1 MRIALLGLGL
11 IGGSIA
17 RAVSAG
23 RDGSG
28 PLDES
33 STVVA
38 WTPDGRA
45 PAAALAAGLIDAG
58 VDSIGDALTGADL
71 VVLAAPP
78 LACLDLLEAVA
89 ALRTVLAP
97 GAVVTDVASTKTAI
111 VERAAGLGLPFVGG
125 HPMAGV
131 TERGLEASDG
141 TLFHDR
147 PWVICEGPTS
157 PADGYGRVA
166 TLARACGARPVAL
179 SPAKHDRAVASIS
192 HLPLVLAA
200 ALVETVVGRTEGG
213 DSDGSPDG
221 ARADWPAARAL
232 AAGGWASSTRLARGD
247 VAMATGIAITN
258 GTVLAERIGELEE
271 TLASWR
277 RAIEAG
283 DAEGI
288 SARFEDARRRLLD
301 DGKAG

>member
-17 RAVSAG
+17 RAIAAAREAAG
-23 RDGSG
+23 
-28 PLDES
+28 PPVEAW
-33 STVVA
+33 TVVA

-45 PAAALAAGLIDAG
+45 PAAALAAGVIDAAA
-58 VDSIGDALTGADL
+58 DSIGDTLSGADL
-71 VVLAAPP
+71 VVLTAPP

-89 ALRTVLAP
+89 ALRGVLPPA
-97 GAVVTDVASTKTAI
+97 AVVTDVASTKAAI

-131 TERGLEASDG
+131 TDRGFDASDG
-141 TLFHDR
+141 ALFDDR

-157 PADGYGRVA
+157 PEGGFEQVA
-166 TLARACGARPVAL
+166 ALARACGARPVAM
-179 SPAKHDRAVASIS
+179 SAAEHDRAVASVS
-192 HLPLVLAA
+192 HLPLVVAA
-200 ALVETVVGRTEGG
+200 ALVETVVART
-213 DSDGSPDG
+213 DAIAADGSAGRAP
-221 ARADWPAARAL
+221 ADWPAARAL

-258 GTVLAERIGELEE
+258 GGVLAERIGELEE

-277 RAIEAG
+277 RVIEAG
-283 DAEGI
+283 DVEGV

-301 DGKAG
+301 DETG